1 LPKKRGRLEVRVDT
15 DLIAPGFERVV
26 DRDPPLDRIA
36 HGMTF
41 GEGPVWDKRTST
53 LYWVDIIGSTIWKWK
68 PGVGKEVVMRPSG
81 HANGMTFDKE
91 GRLTVA
97 GWCNRTIFRF
107 EHDGSITTIASK
119 YHDQKFNSPNDIVV
133 KSDGSIYWTDS
144 AGGLVIP
151 GMVAQ
156 DVQRYM
162 DIMGVFRLTPDG
174 KEVQLAI
181 ADCTYPNGLAFSPDE
196 KILYVNDTRLALIR
210 AFDVNPD
217 GSVGPGRIFH
227 KMTGTE
233 DGVAD
238 GMKCDVEG
246 NVYCTGPGGV
256 HVIAPNG
263 QLLGRLKIPGHCT
276 NMGFG
281 DDDWKSLYVT
291 TFNSVYR
298 TRVKV
303 PGVAVW

>member
-1 LPKKRGRLEVRVDT
+1 
-15 DLIAPGFERVV
+15 
-26 DRDPPLDRIA
+26 
-36 HGMTF
+36 
-41 GEGPVWDKRTST
+41 VWDKRTGQ
-53 LYWVDIIGSTIWKWK
+53 LYWVNIVGNTIWKWK
-68 PGVGKEVVMRPSG
+68 PGVGREVVLPPSG

-97 GWCNRTIFRF
+97 GWCSRTIYRF
-107 EHDGSITTIASK
+107 EHDGTITTIASK
-119 YHDQKFNSPNDIVV
+119 YQDKKFNSPNDIVV
-133 KSDGSIYWTDS
+133 RSDGSTYWTDS

-156 DVQRYM
+156 DVQRYLDM
-162 DIMGVFRLTPDG
+162 MGVFRLTPDG
-174 KEVQLAI
+174 KEVQLVI

-227 KMTGTE
+227 KLTGTE

-256 HVIAPNG
+256 HVIAPDG
-263 QLLGRLKIPGHCT
+263 RLLGRLKIPGHCT

-281 DDDWKSLYVT
+281 DDDWKSLYAT
-291 TFNSVYR
+291 TFKQVYR

>member
-1 LPKKRGRLEVRVDT
+1 VRVDI
-15 DLIAPGFERVV
+15 DLIAPGLERLV
-26 DRDPPLDRIA
+26 DRDPPLDCIA
-36 HGMTF
+36 QGLTF
-41 GEGPVWDKRTST
+41 GEGPVWDKRTSQ
-53 LYWVDIIGSTIWKWK
+53 LFWVDIIGSTIWKWK
-68 PGVGKEVVMRPSG
+68 PGVGREVVLRPSG

-97 GWCNRTIFRF
+97 GWCSRTIFRF

-119 YHDQKFNSPNDIVV
+119 YRDKKFNSPNDIVV
-133 KSDGSIYWTDS
+133 RSDGSIYWTDS

-156 DVQRYM
+156 DVQRYL
-162 DIMGVFRLTPDG
+162 DVMGVFRLTPDG
-174 KEVQLAI
+174 KEVQLVI

-238 GMKCDVEG
+238 GMKVDVEG

-256 HVIAPNG
+256 HVIAADG
-263 QLLGRLKIPGHCT
+263 RLLGRLKIPGHCT
-276 NMGFG
+276 NMAFG

-291 TFNSVYR
+291 TFKSVYR